1 MDRLFKTNSAIDETI
16 ATTKR
21 RSFFMVGLI
30 FLIVYIIGSTAS
42 GVVLA
47 VPMYVEL
54 FNDPEVSAAVEEYIN
69 DPAANMQGYMD
80 AVTEASER
88 IMASMPEW
96 LNIVS
101 LFATVTTI
109 IATLIYCCKIEK
121 RRLFTLGFVKKGAVT
136 EYLSGLLIGLIL
148 FSAAYGIIILSGE
161 AEFIGL
167 NTEMSVGIIIAFFLG
182 FMIQGASEEILLRS
196 YFFVS
201 GAANSNVVISVF
213 VSSALFAMMHYSNLG
228 ISIMAIVNL
237 FLFGVF
243 AALYFLR
250 RGSIWGICAIHSV
263 WNFAQGNI
271 FGCKVSGMEMGNSIF
286 LTVENG
292 STLWS
297 GGAFGPEGGI
307 GVTIVLSI
315 GIMILTFMKNKN
327 INEFFVIKNTEF
339 VSA

>member
-21 RSFFMVGLI
+21 RSFFMVGLM
-30 FLIVYIIGSTAS
+30 FLLVYIIGSTAS

-80 AVTEASER
+80 AVSEASER

-182 FMIQGASEEILLRS
+182 FMIQGASEEILLRG

-213 VSSALFAMMHYSNLG
+213 VSSALFAMMHYSNHG

>member
-1 MDRLFKTNSAIDETI
+1 MERLFKTNSAIDETI

-30 FLIVYIIGSTAS
+30 FLLVYIIGSTAS

-80 AVTEASER
+80 AVSEASER

-167 NTEMSVGIIIAFFLG
+167 NNEMSVGIIIAFFLG

-213 VSSALFAMMHYSNLG
+213 VSSALFAMMHYSNPG

>member
-1 MDRLFKTNSAIDETI
+1 MERFFKTNSAIDETA

-30 FLIVYIIGSTAS
+30 FLLVYIIGSTAS

-47 VPMYVEL
+47 GPMYIEL
-54 FNDPEVSAAVEEYIN
+54 FNDPAVTSAFEEYLN
-69 DPAANMQGYMD
+69 DPAVDIQTYAN
-80 AVTEASER
+80 AVAEASER
-88 IMASMPEW
+88 IMAAMPEW
-96 LNIVS
+96 LNAVS
-101 LFATVTTI
+101 LYATVTTI

-121 RRLFTLGFVKKGAVT
+121 RRLFTLGFVRKGAVA
-136 EYLSGLLIGLIL
+136 EYLAGLLIGLAL
-148 FSAAYGIIILSGE
+148 FSAAYGLIVLSGE
-161 AEFIGL
+161 AEFIGINPDL
-167 NTEMSVGIIIAFFLG
+167 SVGMIIAFFFG
-182 FMIQGASEEILLRS
+182 FIVQGASEEILLRG

-213 VSSALFAMMHYSNLG
+213 VSSALFAMMHYSNPG
-228 ISIMAIVNL
+228 ISIMAIINL

-271 FGCKVSGMEMGNSIF
+271 FGCKVSGMEMGNSVF
-286 LTVENG
+286 LTAEHG
-292 STLWS
+292 SSLWS

-315 GIMILTFMKNKN
+315 GIIILTFMKNKN
-327 INEFFVIKNTEF
+327 IDEFFVRKNVEF